1 MRTRAA
7 KRTTTTT
14 ITITGAVIATP
25 ELLTAG
31 PLLRLLHLCSPAL
44 PIGAFAYSQGLEPAT
59 SAGWVR
65 DEETARAWIVGI
77 LESQLA
83 TLDLAVLARLYAAW
97 GDDDGIEA
105 PTVAEWSAFLLASRP
120 SAELQ
125 AEERHLGGA
134 LARLVAGLGIPEASS
149 WTMRDETTYAAVFAL
164 AARRW
169 DVPLRAAA
177 QGFAFAWAE
186 AQVSAAVR
194 VIPLGQS
201 AGQRILAA
209 AAAVIPAAV
218 ERALSLPADELGA
231 SSPRLAVAS
240 AAHEHQYSRLFR
252 S

>member
-1 MRTRAA
+1 M
-7 KRTTTTT
+7 
-14 ITITGAVIATP
+14 
-25 ELLTAG
+25 
-31 PLLRLLHLCSPAL
+31 
-44 PIGAFAYSQGLEPAT
+44 
-59 SAGWVR
+59 R
-65 DEETARAWIVGI
+65 DEETARAWIVGL

-83 TLDLAVLARLYAAW
+83 TLDLAVLARLYEAW
-97 GDDDGIEA
+97 GEDDGNEA
-105 PTVAEWSAFLLASRP
+105 PRVANVAGIGNVDRWSAFLLASRP
-120 SAELQ
+120 SSELQ
-125 AEERHLGGA
+125 AEDRHLGGA

-149 WTMRDETTYAAVFAL
+149 WTVRDDATYAAVFAL

-209 AAAVIPAAV
+209 AAAIIPAAV
-218 ERALSLPADELGA
+218 ERALLLPAHEIGA
-231 SSPRLAVAS
+231 ASPRLAVAS
-240 AAHEHQYSRLFR
+240 AAHETQYSRLFR

>member
-1 MRTRAA
+1 M
-7 KRTTTTT
+7 
-14 ITITGAVIATP
+14 
-25 ELLTAG
+25 
-31 PLLRLLHLCSPAL
+31 
-44 PIGAFAYSQGLEPAT
+44 
-59 SAGWVR
+59 R
-65 DEETARAWIVGI
+65 DEETARAWIVGL

-83 TLDLAVLARLYAAW
+83 TLDLAVLARLYQAW
-97 GDDDGIEA
+97 GEDDGSEA
-105 PTVAEWSAFLLASRP
+105 PSVANVQRWSAFLLASRP

-169 DVPLRAAA
+169 DVPLRPAA
-177 QGFAFAWAE
+177 QGFAFAWTE

-218 ERALSLPADELGA
+218 ERALSLSADELGA
-231 SSPRLAVAS
+231 ASPRLAVAS